1 MSELIQNNFKV
12 REPIL
17 REELKT
23 VLNIENENSFK
34 QYISVLLRIG
44 IIKLFQNGI
53 YYIPDKDKR
62 FSKLEPSLVDVI
74 NKRYCANYKGFRTG
88 AALLNQYKFTS
99 QVSSNYEILSS
110 NVSENCRSIKVFNGK
125 AKVSSSKLPI
135 NKQNYYYVVFA
146 ELLRNIEF
154 SDYNEENNLVL
165 LRQLFSELKLNKNKM
180 LNVLEFY
187 KGNRLQYM
195 HVLFEKVLNN
205 EIA

>member
-1 MSELIQNNFKV
+1 MSELILDNFKI

-17 REELKT
+17 REELKK
-23 VLNIENENSFK
+23 VLNVKNENSFN
-34 QYISVLLRIG
+34 QYISLLLKMG
-44 IIKLFQNGI
+44 FIKLFQNGI

-62 FSKLEPSLVDVI
+62 FNKLKPSLADI
-74 NKRYCANYKGFRTG
+74 IDKKYCANYKGFRTG

-99 QVSSNYEILSS
+99 QVSSSYEILSS
-110 NVSENCRSIKVFNGK
+110 NVSQNYRSIKVLNGK
-125 AKVSSSKLPI
+125 AQVSSSKLPI

-146 ELLRNIEF
+146 ELLKNIEF
-154 SDYNEENNLVL
+154 SDYNEENNLLL

-205 EIA
+205 EFA